1 MRSKAICAAVAQ
13 KVDLISI
20 SWTVAQTATNQAAMA
35 GLREAVRAALDARV
49 LILCAAADT
58 GALSGVEYPWSCDRG
73 RILRVGAAT
82 ADGRVW
88 GPTGDPQAVSF
99 VVPGHR
105 VVARG
110 APGRASAAAAAAA
123 AAVAIARA
131 NSGVRRRSVTGDAD
145 AEDEDGGGGGLPAG
159 FEERTGSSVAT
170 ALAAGLAA
178 LVLHCVRLAAIQ
190 AEADGASPSSSS
202 VARPAAPAPA
212 HAVHFAT
219 TPATTTA
226 AAAPGPTSAPA
237 AATAGAVRAADL
249 ARLREHGGMLGTLRA
264 VGLAEGDGQ
273 RHARFIEVWRR
284 FDAPAQA
291 LRGVARS
298 DQQGA
303 LRVVAALARDLVAG
317 AAAAGGG

>member
-110 APGRASAAAAAAA
+110 APGRASAAAAAA
-123 AAVAIARA
+123 VAIARA

-190 AEADGASPSSSS
+190 AEADGASSSSS
-202 VARPAAPAPA
+202 AVARPAAAAA

-219 TPATTTA
+219 TPATATA
-226 AAAPGPTSAPA
+226 AAAPGPTSAPAA

-249 ARLREHGGMLGTLRA
+249 ARLREHEGMLGTLRA

-298 DQQGA
+298 DPQGA